1 MEEAAL
7 NGRDGEESSAL
18 GVGLGACVGS
28 PWGGVSA
35 PPSGCYSQGWE
46 SEFCSSF

>member
-7 NGRDGEESSAL
+7 NGSDGEGSSAL

-35 PPSGCYSQGWE
+35 PPEWVLFPGMGIRVL
-46 SEFCSSF
+46 